1 MTFGWKLSCGTPPAL
16 INLTSDLP
24 YPHSP
29 LPNPA
34 TPLQDQLPPGSLGDL
49 APDRDMTFEEKR
61 KLSAHMASLPGE
73 KLVAVLDIIQEGEV
87 SRHTQGGGGAPF
99 VGG

>member
-1 MTFGWKLSCGTPPAL
+1 
-16 INLTSDLP
+16 
-24 YPHSP
+24 
-29 LPNPA
+29 
-34 TPLQDQLPPGSLGDL
+34 
-49 APDRDMTFEEKR
+49 MTFEEKR